1 MGRYL
6 RNFPQHERRQNALTL
21 APEGESV
28 VRAKRR
34 PNNLPTGYD
43 DITRSDLKVRS
54 WKHNRRNQW
63 FRGSAR

>member
-6 RNFPQHERRQNALTL
+6 RNFPKHERRRNALAL
-21 APEGESV
+21 APEGGPA

-34 PNNLPTGYD
+34 PNNLPTGHD

-54 WKHNRRNQW
+54 WKHNRGKQW